1 MLQQVLTVVTP
12 VFLIAG
18 VGYLWFRRG
27 LPFDNFTVSSLVM
40 FIGSPCLIYSSLTRN
55 APALQDLG
63 VMAAAAA
70 FAIAVGAVLAYPLL
84 RLFGWH
90 PATYLPSL
98 IHPNTGNM
106 GLPVV
111 LLAFGEAGLALG
123 MTFFFVNSISQFTV
137 GLAVSSGR
145 FQPWALLKQ
154 PVIWA
159 VALVL
164 LTLTTGWSMP
174 GWFNAT
180 TELLGGL
187 TVPAMLLMLGTSLA
201 RLNVTA
207 LRETLTVALLRLL
220 LGLILAITAI
230 WIFELDG
237 MLAGVVLLQ
246 CTMPAAVFNYVFAE
260 RFDREPDKVAAVI
273 LLSTLLSVASL
284 PLLVGVALS
293 L

>member
-1 MLQQVLTVVTP
+1 
-12 VFLIAG
+12 
-18 VGYLWFRRG
+18 
-27 LPFDNFTVSSLVM
+27 
-40 FIGSPCLIYSSLTRN
+40 
-55 APALQDLG
+55 
-63 VMAAAAA
+63 
-70 FAIAVGAVLAYPLL
+70 
-84 RLFGWH
+84 
-90 PATYLPSL
+90 
-98 IHPNTGNM
+98 
-106 GLPVV
+106 
-111 LLAFGEAGLALG
+111 
-123 MTFFFVNSISQFTV
+123 
-137 GLAVSSGR
+137 
-145 FQPWALLKQ
+145 
-154 PVIWA
+154 
-159 VALVL
+159 
-164 LTLTTGWSMP
+164 
-174 GWFNAT
+174 
-180 TELLGGL
+180 
-187 TVPAMLLMLGTSLA
+187 MLLMLGTSLA